1 MKHLICILAHK
12 NASHVE
18 LLTSECLQRGYEVII
33 HIDKKNRKQLLQD
46 SELLKKHTLKESIDV
61 TRAHITIVEASLL
74 FFMAVKYIDYDY
86 VYVISGE
93 DFIVESVN
101 CFEAFSTFKC
111 KPLINIHDVVVVNEF
126 RGLDLSQQMLS
137 KVEEIAKLK
146 GCCKITLEVLEG
158 NKVAQ
163 KSYIKF
169 GFAGYELDP
178 IMGKALFWQ
187 RIV

>member
-1 MKHLICILAHK
+1 LSKLSYAFSIICCVNNKPAGL
-12 NASHVE
+12 
-18 LLTSECLQRGYEVII
+18 
-33 HIDKKNRKQLLQD
+33 
-46 SELLKKHTLKESIDV
+46 
-61 TRAHITIVEASLL
+61 
-74 FFMAVKYIDYDY
+74 
-86 VYVISGE
+86 
-93 DFIVESVN
+93 VN

-126 RGLDLSQQMLS
+126 RGLGLSQPMLS

-187 RIV
+187 RNV